1 MKRFYTLLFLAL
13 AGIGSAFA
21 QWNTNA
27 NPVCIFDASGHG
39 DYYAS
44 NPKAVRT
51 PDKKTWIAWRSWGLK
66 EVNGIDRSAVRTH
79 LQLLDRDGVPQ
90 FSEPIVVNDYITS
103 TWWSE
108 YGLQVASDGSAVVT
122 VADGRA
128 EESFLPNLQDHS
140 YFFSPAIYKIDQ
152 QGNFL
157 WGKDGIAYTQYTNS
171 AFTNC
176 YTVGDDTYLI
186 FFNNSEDETGIADD
200 MTNIGTFLQ
209 RINSDGTTAW
219 EIL

>member
-51 PDKKTWIAWRSWGLK
+51 PDKKTWIAWHSWGLK

-128 EESFLPNLQDHS
+128 EESFLPDLQDHS

-186 FFNNSEDETGIADD
+186 FFNNSEDGTGIADD